1 LALSS
6 KFEHI
11 EISFSYSTD
20 ILTALK
26 GDGSFKANHRFV
38 VYRLHLHDFIASGY
52 PPCFVR

>member
-20 ILTALK
+20 ILPALK
-26 GDGSFKANHRFV
+26 GYFFKANHGFV

>member
-1 LALSS
+1 LALFS
-6 KFEHI
+6 KFEYI

-26 GDGSFKANHRFV
+26 GDGSFKANHGFV
-38 VYRLHLHDFIASGY
+38 VYRLHLHDFIASCY